1 MNSTKALWIGRA
13 LLLVAGACSNGE
25 KNAEIPNGGASTM
38 QDAGAEDG
46 RSSPGIPDA
55 TGRVD
60 GGGDL
65 LDSGRADASLA
76 DASDAS
82 NTSTSP
88 GLAVDQT
95 ILVRGVSRT
104 YDVYVPP
111 LAPGEKAPIVFLF
124 HGNGGSAQQL
134 LGLDGKKAPFKRWLD
149 LAKTKKLVVF
159 APQGLQGSSGQ
170 AGWNDCRADATTNP
184 TSDDVAFADAL
195 LDLAIAKLGG
205 DPTRAFATGISNGGN
220 LSLRLAIERTSRFV
234 AVAPVAAALA
244 ADSECAAPTSPIGLL
259 LLNGTADPIRPDN
272 GGAMFGTGRGT
283 VLSSTATVAAFRTAN
298 GISQPTVETPLP
310 SLSATDGCTVAR
322 VASPTARAQDVVH
335 LRIDGGGHTDP
346 SLVERYSNLFL
357 TTVGRQNGDIEMADV
372 VWAFFETQHR

>member
-1 MNSTKALWIGRA
+1 MISTKAIWIGPA
-13 LLLVAGACSNGE
+13 LLLVAGACSSE
-25 KNAEIPNGGASTM
+25 DESAKVPDGGASSM
-38 QDAGAEDG
+38 LDAGVDDA
-46 RSSPGIPDA
+46 RSSPGAPDA
-55 TGRVD
+55 TGGVD
-60 GGGDL
+60 GGAAP
-65 LDSGRADASLA
+65 LDSGRAADASLA
-76 DASDAS
+76 DASA
-82 NTSTSP
+82 SP
-88 GLAVDQT
+88 GLAVGQT
-95 ILVRGVSRT
+95 MVVGGVNRT
-104 YDVYVPP
+104 YDVYVPA
-111 LAPGEKAPIVFLF
+111 LGPGQKAPIVFLF

-134 LGLDGKKAPFKRWLD
+134 LGLDGTKAPFKRWLD
-149 LAKTKKLVVF
+149 LAMSKKLVVF
-159 APQGLQGSSGQ
+159 APQGLQGPSGQ

-205 DPTRAFATGISNGGN
+205 DPTRAFATGMSNGGN
-220 LSLRLAIERTSRFV
+220 LSLRLAIERAARFV

-244 ADSECAAPTSPIGLL
+244 ADSECAPPTTPIGLL
-259 LLNGTADPIRPDN
+259 LINGTADPIRPDN

-310 SLSATDGCTVAR
+310 NLSATDGCTVVR

-335 LRIDGGGHTDP
+335 LRVDGGGHTDP

-357 TTVGRQNGDIEMADV
+357 ATVGKQNGDIEMADV